1 MNGATTWTEDSKTK
15 QSADYTKRILK
26 IYSRRKKLISYN
38 FARFVADFNDT
49 HFFCMVELTKRNV
62 LMWLLFD
69 VLISLLTV
77 LQLSFSVWLFFSFF
91 AFVVVSLLFSSFS
104 RHFFSHIMKITFE
117 TRLNVTFGV
126 LKKLMYNVTITFS
139 MFFFLCCFSLQ
150 KPHRNKIQFICHF
163 SVLVGTLIWLGPG
176 TELLNCDFFGGL
188 LAMTMTMMFENAVL
202 TQLSFALD
210 SHQHLYTITK
220 HTYCRIFSAA

>member
-77 LQLSFSVWLFFSFF
+77 LQLSFSVWLFCSFS

-139 MFFFLCCFSLQ
+139 MFFFSAVFLSKNPTEIKFNLFVIFLC
-150 KPHRNKIQFICHF
+150 
-163 SVLVGTLIWLGPG
+163 
-176 TELLNCDFFGGL
+176 
-188 LAMTMTMMFENAVL
+188 
-202 TQLSFALD
+202 
-210 SHQHLYTITK
+210 
-220 HTYCRIFSAA
+220 

>member
-62 LMWLLFD
+62 LIWLLFD

-77 LQLSFSVWLFFSFF
+77 L
-91 AFVVVSLLFSSFS
+91 
-104 RHFFSHIMKITFE
+104 
-117 TRLNVTFGV
+117 
-126 LKKLMYNVTITFS
+126 
-139 MFFFLCCFSLQ
+139 
-150 KPHRNKIQFICHF
+150 
-163 SVLVGTLIWLGPG
+163 
-176 TELLNCDFFGGL
+176 
-188 LAMTMTMMFENAVL
+188 
-202 TQLSFALD
+202 
-210 SHQHLYTITK
+210 
-220 HTYCRIFSAA
+220 

>member
-77 LQLSFSVWLFFSFF
+77 LQLSFSVWLFFLVFCFRRCIVIVLIVLTSF
-91 AFVVVSLLFSSFS
+91 LFSYY
-104 RHFFSHIMKITFE
+104 E
-117 TRLNVTFGV
+117 DN
-126 LKKLMYNVTITFS
+126 
-139 MFFFLCCFSLQ
+139 
-150 KPHRNKIQFICHF
+150 
-163 SVLVGTLIWLGPG
+163 IWD
-176 TELLNCDFFGGL
+176 TAKRDIRC
-188 LAMTMTMMFENAVL
+188 A
-202 TQLSFALD
+202 
-210 SHQHLYTITK
+210 
-220 HTYCRIFSAA
+220 